1 MPKKI
6 RVWYRRERKR
16 WYGEYWLNYKR
27 FAKAFKRKA
36 DALLWQSY
44 MQHKFNYEDWQGVT
58 GLNWYDLTKL
68 YLNHK
73 DAQDIAPTT
82 RVEIIN
88 SLKQFTQLVGT
99 PLSDTIN
106 QGHIEQ
112 FIRERKKNK
121 VSNRTVNKDL
131 TNIKSLY
138 LWSIK
143 THYARPG
150 IEFNMLKTL
159 KKEFQPPPIDQL
171 SDLFALAK
179 EYTPLYLRMV
189 LALATG
195 IRRSAI
201 ERVTLDER
209 QDAYVDIDNNRIVTI
224 ETKGRQ
230 QIIKPLGPNVMTLV
244 TDYINTLP
252 AGTKKLFPKRWDA
265 RNGSRKHWER
275 YRRQVGL
282 PKLTFHNL
290 RNLSVSYL
298 AAQGE
303 SAAVLQKHTGHKSFK
318 TTAGYI
324 GVSTDTQERVT
335 MKLDQ
340 LFVKIL

>member
-1 MPKKI
+1 MPKQI
-6 RVWYRRERKR
+6 RVWYRRKRKR

-27 FAKAFKRKA
+27 HAKAFKNKA
-36 DALLWQSY
+36 DALLWKSY
-44 MQHKFNYEDWQGVT
+44 MQHKFNYEDWQGII
-58 GLNWYDLTKL
+58 GLNWSDLTKL

-82 RVEIIN
+82 RIEIVN

-99 PLSDTIN
+99 PMSDTIN

-112 FIRERKKNK
+112 LIRERKKHK
-121 VSNRTVNKDL
+121 VSNRTINKDL
-131 TNIKSLY
+131 ANIKALY
-138 LWSIK
+138 LWSIEN
-143 THYARPG
+143 HYARPG
-150 IEFNMLKTL
+150 IKFQMLKTL
-159 KKEFQPPPIDQL
+159 RKEFQPPPVKQL
-171 SDLFALAK
+171 SELFALAK
-179 EYTPLYLRMV
+179 EYQPLYLRMV

-195 IRRSAI
+195 LRRSAI
-201 ERVTLDER
+201 ERITLDER
-209 QDAYVDIDNNRIVTI
+209 QDAYIDIENSRIVTI

-230 QIIKPLGPNVMTLV
+230 QIIKPLGPRVMTLV
-244 TDYINTLP
+244 TDYINAMP
-252 AGTKKLFPKRWDA
+252 AGIKKLFPKRWDGEA
-265 RNGSRKHWER
+265 RKYWER
-275 YRRQVGL
+275 YRRQAGL

-340 LFVKIL
+340 LFVETL